1 MGRIT
6 STVDDEIVDRI
17 DQRAEAGGRSRSE
30 WIADAVLQALD
41 RTDPELRQ
49 ARIRVEEEAASLR
62 EERDLLREDRDR
74 VAKSLAGLE
83 ERVRALTLAGEG
95 QRNRITDL
103 EEEVARRDRRIAD
116 LEEGIRGQEL
126 AIRDLQGEKA
136 RAEAVAEER
145 KRQAALIDGY
155 YQTSVREKQEI
166 LEIVRLLPAAQ
177 MGGPEE
183 EKNPSWWQF
192 WKKKD

>member
-74 VAKSLAGLE
+74 VAKS
-83 ERVRALTLAGEG
+83 LAGEG